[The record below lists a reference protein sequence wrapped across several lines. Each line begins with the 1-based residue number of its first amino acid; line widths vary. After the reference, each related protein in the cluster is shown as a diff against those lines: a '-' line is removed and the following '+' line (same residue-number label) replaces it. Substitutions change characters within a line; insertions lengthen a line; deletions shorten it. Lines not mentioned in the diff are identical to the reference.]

1 MEYEDIQERLS
12 VLRTV
17 NMSFER
23 EEDITFHLQNEIE
36 KYKKRNRRKSW
47 SRQLGW
53 IGSASAALVV
63 CAVGVGAILY
73 HGHSSAARPNSTTAA
88 QGQGQNQI
96 STAAVSYTHS
106 QLSQIQQTAQAVG
119 VTASIPY
126 QGMSGDAL
134 TIVKNG
140 GKGNLILDYKN
151 IWVIESTSPI
161 GQPSGITTQSSITV
175 GGKAATYMANT
186 QNSFLSFQRGNTYIM
201 IENLMPGNPIS
212 QQNMQAIGAS
222 FQPVQ

>member
-17 NMSFER
+17 SMPFER
-23 EEDITFHLQNEIE
+23 EEDITSHLQNEIE
-36 KYKKRNRRKSW
+36 KYKQRNRRKSW
-47 SRQLGW
+47 SRQLGG
-53 IGSASAALVV
+53 IGSVSAALVV
-63 CAVGVGAILY
+63 CAVGLGAILY
-73 HGHSSAARPNSTTAA
+73 HGHSSAARPNSTTAT

-96 STAAVSYTHS
+96 STAVISYTHS

-119 VTASIPY
+119 VSASIPS
-126 QGMSGDAL
+126 QGTPGDVL

-140 GKGNLILDYKN
+140 GKGNLILDYTN
-151 IWVIESTSPI
+151 IWVIESASPI
-161 GQPSGITTQSSITV
+161 EQPFGITTLSNITV
-175 GGKAATYMANT
+175 GGQAATYMANT
-186 QNSFLSFQRGNTYIM
+186 QNSFLRFQRGNTYIM
-201 IENLMPGNPIS
+201 IENLVSGNPIS